1 MQCHYKNRDQ
11 LAGNQ
16 PGSVCASFCGQP
28 LYFCAMGTKGGGVVK
43 FSCSFLCRM
52 FPIYCLF
59 VPVNSIKR
67 EQSAFS
73 LICLWWILSQQPL
86 RPRRW
91 HVICCLSARMRT
103 RVDLSVTVALQLY
116 TLRGN
121 RTCGYF
127 HLTLTTTFSL
137 FFLPNDGIA
146 VFIPFL
152 LLYKTGTFAKAWW
165 WADLFFFFPTVLRQS
180 CEHTAY
186 AEPHV
191 CFASRL
197 QVTYPS
203 TCDIQ
208 NKPLVSRSCEISS

>member
-1 MQCHYKNRDQ
+1 MKKKKPSIWFKLCFGKSVALMQCHYKNRYQ

-16 PGSVCASFCGQP
+16 QGSVCASFCGLP
-28 LYFCAMGTKGGGVVK
+28 LYFWAMGTKGGGAVK

-59 VPVNSIKR
+59 VPVNSIQR
-67 EQSAFS
+67 EQSMFS
-73 LICLWWILSQQPL
+73 VICLWWILSQQPL

-91 HVICCLSARMRT
+91 RVICCLSARTRT

-127 HLTLTTTFSL
+127 HLTLTTTFFT
-137 FFLPNDGIA
+137 FFSPQWWDVA

-152 LLYKTGTFAKAWW
+152 LLYKTGTFTKSMMMGW
-165 WADLFFFFPTVLRQS
+165 FVFPFS
-180 CEHTAY
+180 CC
-186 AEPHV
+186 V
-191 CFASRL
+191 CVVVHWL
-197 QVTYPS
+197 
-203 TCDIQ
+203 
-208 NKPLVSRSCEISS
+208 

>member
-1 MQCHYKNRDQ
+1 M
-11 LAGNQ
+11 AGNQ
-16 PGSVCASFCGQP
+16 PGSVCASLCGQP
-28 LYFCAMGTKGGGVVK
+28 LYFWAMGTKGGGVVK

-59 VPVNSIKR
+59 VPLNSIQG
-67 EQSAFS
+67 EQWTFS

-86 RPRRW
+86 RSRRW
-91 HVICCLSARMRT
+91 RVICCLSARTRT
-103 RVDLSVTVALQLY
+103 HVDLSVTVALQPY

-137 FFLPNDGIA
+137 FFSPQWWDVA

-152 LLYKTGTFAKAWW
+152 LLYKTGTFTKKH
-165 WADLFFFFPTVLRQS
+165 DDGLICFSIFLLCVCCSSLTLRHS
-180 CEHTAY
+180 CEHTAS

-197 QVTYPS
+197 QVTYLS